1 MQLAT
6 CPSTNAPQHPA
17 AFSVFCDA
25 GSVAHIALGFFAG
38 TLEPRPA
45 LALFGAFVAY
55 QISQA
60 QTGETWTRTAGEV
73 LEFSIGVML
82 SQFTGD

>member
-1 MQLAT
+1 MHLVT
-6 CPSTNAPQHPA
+6 CPSTNAPEHA
-17 AFSVFCDA
+17 AEFSMFCDA
-25 GSVAHIALGFFAG
+25 GSVAHVALGFFAG

-60 QTGETWTRTAGEV
+60 QTGESWTRTAGEV
-73 LEFSIGVML
+73 LEFSLGIML
-82 SQFTGD
+82 SQLTE